1 MKQIL
6 VIFLLLLSFLDAK
19 YLLKPSYREKTK
31 IDKLPKNSVADMKIL
46 PQDLSFYAKQV
57 APFDT
62 KIQKELDREYNREY
76 FEPWTQK
83 SAQID
88 DDKLGWEVRFVEKE
102 QIFTVLGKLIEQSE
116 IQKWIENENMDAF
129 DTQRLRAIT
138 LRRVDLKAFPTSI
151 QYFKNPK
158 RPGEG
163 FPFDY
168 NQNSAYPINMPLF
181 VSHLSKDGKWA
192 FVKGAYAF
200 GWVQTKDIAFVD
212 DAFIKK
218 FKNGNYAMSI
228 KDNLRL
234 FDDDRDI
241 SLIKLGTLFPYT
253 QKGYMFATKDEKGMA
268 KIAYFKATAKGI
280 ISHKP
285 LQFNAKNVAMIAAEF
300 QGEPYGWGEC
310 YETRDCSAT
319 TRDFFAIF
327 GIFLERNSAE
337 QAKNGRYVVDI
348 SDIEDVRAKKDA
360 IIKYAKPF
368 RSMLFVPGHIV
379 LYIGEYQ
386 NEPVILHTYW
396 GVRQE
401 DWSKL
406 ITART
411 IITTTQPGK
420 ELENTREESALI
432 KTLKSIVIF

>member
-57 APFDT
+57 TPFDT
-62 KIQKELDREYNREY
+62 KIQKELDREYNHEY
-76 FEPWTQK
+76 FEPWMQK

-102 QIFTVLGKLIEQSE
+102 QIFTILGKLIEQSE

-234 FDDDRDI
+234 FDDDKDI

-253 QKGYMFATKDEKGMA
+253 QEGYMFATKDEKGMA
-268 KIAYFKATAKGI
+268 KIAYFKATVKGI

-285 LQFNAKNVAMIAAEF
+285 LQFNTKNVAMIAAEF

-319 TRDFFAIF
+319 TRDFFAVF

-379 LYIGEYQ
+379 LYIGKYQ
-386 NEPVILHTYW
+386 DEPVILHTYW

-420 ELENTREESALI
+420 ELENTREESELI
-432 KTLKSIVIF
+432 KTLKAIVIF

>member
-57 APFDT
+57 TPFDT
-62 KIQKELDREYNREY
+62 KIQKELDREYNHEY
-76 FEPWTQK
+76 FEPWMQK

-102 QIFTVLGKLIEQSE
+102 QIFTILGKLIEQSE

-234 FDDDRDI
+234 FDDDKDI

-253 QKGYMFATKDEKGMA
+253 QEGYMFATKDEKGMA
-268 KIAYFKATAKGI
+268 KIAYFKATVKGI

-285 LQFNAKNVAMIAAEF
+285 LQFNTKNVAMIAAEF

-319 TRDFFAIF
+319 TRDFFAVF

-420 ELENTREESALI
+420 ELENTREESELI
-432 KTLKSIVIF
+432 KTLKAIVIF

>member
-6 VIFLLLLSFLDAK
+6 VVFLLLLSFLDAK

-31 IDKLPKNSVADMKIL
+31 IDKLPKNSVADMKNL
-46 PQDLSFYAKQV
+46 PQDLSFYATQV
-57 APFDT
+57 TPFDA
-62 KIQKELDREYNREY
+62 KIQKELDREYNHEY
-76 FEPWTQK
+76 FEPWTQT

-88 DDKLGWEVRFVEKE
+88 TDKLGWEVRFIQKE
-102 QIFTVLGKLIEQSE
+102 QIFTILGKLIEQSE
-116 IQKWIENENMDAF
+116 IQEWIENENMDAF

-200 GWVQTKDIAFVD
+200 GWIQTKDIAFVD

-234 FDDDRDI
+234 FDDDKDI

-253 QKGYMFATKDEKGMA
+253 QEGYMFATKDENGMA

-285 LQFNAKNVAMIAAEF
+285 LKFDANNIAMIAAEF

-319 TRDFFAIF
+319 TRDFFAVF

-348 SDIEDVRAKKDA
+348 SDIEDVQTKKDA

-420 ELENTREESALI
+420 ELKSTREDSELI
-432 KTLKSIVIF
+432 KTLKAIVIF

>member
-102 QIFTVLGKLIEQSE
+102 QIFTVFGKLIEQSE

-268 KIAYFKATAKGI
+268 KIAYFKATTKGI

-386 NEPVILHTYW
+386 SEPVILHTYW